1 MIWSHPR
8 MCPLP
13 SVAMGDGHAV
23 TMMPT
28 EEVGLLMSPITGG
41 PVAAS
46 YQSAHRWVA
55 ARALLTADIAVNG
68 VKVPLSVR
76 GQWLRDGHHRFAVA
90 VDLGLTELPVEYG
103 DEYA

>member
-1 MIWSHPR
+1 
-8 MCPLP
+8 
-13 SVAMGDGHAV
+13 
-23 TMMPT
+23 
-28 EEVGLLMSPITGG
+28 
-41 PVAAS
+41 
-46 YQSAHRWVA
+46 
-55 ARALLTADIAVNG
+55 LLTADIAVNG